1 MTLFLK
7 IGLAQLLVGWVS
19 GGVRDGGVGFHASTQ
34 PSVRDGGVGF
44 HASTQPTLIFYL
56 KVIDGLVVV

>member
-34 PSVRDGGVGF
+34 P
-44 HASTQPTLIFYL
+44 TLIFYL

>member
-19 GGVRDGGVGFHASTQ
+19 GGVRDG
-34 PSVRDGGVGF
+34 DVGF

-56 KVIDGLVVV
+56 EVLDGLVVV

>member
-1 MTLFLK
+1 LRNSDKLVYSLTLFLK

-19 GGVRDGGVGFHASTQ
+19 GGVRDG
-34 PSVRDGGVGF
+34 DVGF

-56 KVIDGLVVV
+56 EVLDGLVVV

>member
-1 MTLFLK
+1 LRNLDKLVYPLALFLK

-19 GGVRDGGVGFHASTQ
+19 DGVTGGS
-34 PSVRDGGVGF
+34 VGF

-56 KVIDGLVVV
+56 GVLDGLVVV